1 MYTNFANCK
10 RNTNNNNNTTNNMEN
25 KEKFCEWMR
34 DKIKN
39 IYFTNNEMMLN
50 AFNKIEK

>member
-1 MYTNFANCK
+1 
-10 RNTNNNNNTTNNMEN
+10 MEN

-39 IYFTNNEMMLN
+39 IYFADNERMCN
-50 AFNKIEK
+50 AYEKIK

>member
-1 MYTNFANCK
+1 
-10 RNTNNNNNTTNNMEN
+10 MEN

-39 IYFTNNEMMLN
+39 IYFADNEMMLN
-50 AFNKIEK
+50 AFNKIEKWE